1 MSRPLDWLQL
11 AIYVALLAVL
21 TKPMGLYL
29 CQVLEAKGKTW
40 LDPILKP
47 LERLT
52 YWLMG
57 VDPEKEQDWKLY
69 TFAMLL
75 FSLVSCLLTYAIL
88 RLQKQ
93 LSLDHFGIHNPLAFL
108 NPQGFDSLSPD
119 LSFNTATSFTTNT
132 NWQSYTGESTMSYL
146 SQMLA
151 LVIHN
156 FTSAATGIAL
166 AAALVRGLARHTAKT
181 LGNFWVDLV
190 RVTYYLL
197 LPICVVFAVVLISQ
211 GMIQNFKPYT
221 TAKLTESYT
230 IQVPKTDAKGQP
242 VTTNVAVM
250 AQAPK
255 LDEKGKPIMTNGVAV
270 MVDVPKL
277 DEKGQP
283 VMTNQPVMVDQKV
296 EEQSIPQGPM
306 ASQVAIKMLGTNG
319 GGYTNANAA
328 HPFENPTPLSNFLQI
343 LSIFLIGSG
352 LTYYLGRQTKNQAHG
367 WSVWSAMMVL
377 FLAGVFLCWWAEA
390 RGNPIHQQL
399 GVMASGGNMEG
410 KEVRFGIF
418 NSAFFATITTD
429 ASCGAV
435 NSMHD
440 SFTALGGFV
449 PLFNIQ
455 LGEIIIGGVGAGLYG
470 MLVFVVLAV
479 FIAGLMVGRTPE
491 YLGKKIQSYD
501 VKMSMLALLVLALS
515 ILGFAAWASVSK
527 WGTDALSNSGPHG
540 LSEILYAFSS
550 ANGNNGSAFAGLNAN
565 TPWLNTTIGL
575 AMLIGRFLM
584 IVPIMGLAGSLA
596 GKKISPPS
604 AGTFPVSGVTFVIL
618 LLGTVLLVGALNF
631 LPALTLGPIVEHF
644 LTNLGKLY

>member
-1 MSRPLDWLQL
+1 
-11 AIYVALLAVL
+11 
-21 TKPMGLYL
+21 
-29 CQVLEAKGKTW
+29 
-40 LDPILKP
+40 
-47 LERLT
+47 
-52 YWLMG
+52 
-57 VDPEKEQDWKLY
+57 
-69 TFAMLL
+69 
-75 FSLVSCLLTYAIL
+75 
-88 RLQKQ
+88 
-93 LSLDHFGIHNPLAFL
+93 
-108 NPQGFDSLSPD
+108 
-119 LSFNTATSFTTNT
+119 
-132 NWQSYTGESTMSYL
+132 
-146 SQMLA
+146 
-151 LVIHN
+151 
-156 FTSAATGIAL
+156 
-166 AAALVRGLARHTAKT
+166 
-181 LGNFWVDLV
+181 
-190 RVTYYLL
+190 
-197 LPICVVFAVVLISQ
+197 
-211 GMIQNFKPYT
+211 
-221 TAKLTESYT
+221 
-230 IQVPKTDAKGQP
+230 
-242 VTTNVAVM
+242 
-250 AQAPK
+250 
-255 LDEKGKPIMTNGVAV
+255 
-270 MVDVPKL
+270 
-277 DEKGQP
+277 
-283 VMTNQPVMVDQKV
+283 
-296 EEQSIPQGPM
+296 
-306 ASQVAIKMLGTNG
+306 
-319 GGYTNANAA
+319 
-328 HPFENPTPLSNFLQI
+328 
-343 LSIFLIGSG
+343 
-352 LTYYLGRQTKNQAHG
+352 
-367 WSVWSAMMVL
+367 MMVL